1 MRSLSAA
8 GAPAAGGTTDL
19 SDNND
24 YYDDSVTLQFA
35 LNFNAI
41 KCGVWWLL
49 FVLALGYGL
58 LKRNVVSRAWF
69 IYAALIIILGFN
81 GVQTSC
87 YVAYAKHVE
96 EGHNGIVAYLI
107 YIAFFNL
114 SRSAFLVRTL
124 QTPALVIRRDLA
136 LVALGGTLGTRPPDV
151 LECTCRLYNMNATY
165 KQR

>member
-35 LNFNAI
+35 LNFNAL

-49 FVLALGYGL
+49 FLLALTYGL

-69 IYAALIIILGFN
+69 IFTALIIILGFN

-96 EGHNGIVAYLI
+96 EGHSGIVAYLI

-114 SRSAFLVRTL
+114 SRSAFLVSTL
-124 QTPALVIRRDLA
+124 QPLTRMIWRDLA
-136 LVALGGTLGTRPPDV
+136 QLHVAGWGPVARRGPAHLALLSARATR
-151 LECTCRLYNMNATY
+151 T
-165 KQR
+165 